1 LNHKLILASGS
12 PRRRMLME
20 RFGIACTVLPTDID
34 ETPLVGELATTY
46 VERLAVEKAL
56 AAQTRLH
63 PDEENDSANVL
74 VLAAD
79 TTVAL
84 DGLILGKPEDADDA
98 IRTLTMLSGQTHQVH
113 TGIAVA
119 TRSGMHHRVV
129 TSNVTMRVLDPDLI
143 HWYVGTGEPFDK
155 AGSYAIQERA
165 AAFVGK
171 VDGSMDNV
179 VGLPMIETIALLHQ
193 AGLAVSY
200 RAAPE
205 SSELEMPGWRTTT
218 VGTPASLLHRFGSK
232 RA

>member
-1 LNHKLILASGS
+1 LSHKLILASGS

-20 RFGIACTVLPTDID
+20 RFGIACTVLPADID
-34 ETPLVGELATTY
+34 ETPQVGELAKAY
-46 VERLAVEKAL
+46 VERLATEKAL
-56 AAQTRLH
+56 ATQTRLH
-63 PDEENDSANVL
+63 PGLDHDFTNVI

-84 DGLILGKPEDADDA
+84 DGLILGKPEDVDDA

-119 TRSGMHHRVV
+119 TASGIHHCVV
-129 TSNVTMRVLDPDLI
+129 TSNVTMCVLEPELI

-165 AAFVGK
+165 AAFVRN

-193 AGLAVSY
+193 AGVAVSY
-200 RAAPE
+200 RAAP
-205 SSELEMPGWRTTT
+205 
-218 VGTPASLLHRFGSK
+218 
-232 RA
+232 

>member
-1 LNHKLILASGS
+1 
-12 PRRRMLME
+12 MLME
-20 RFGIACTVLPTDID
+20 RFGIACTVLPADID
-34 ETPLVGELATTY
+34 ETPRVGELAEAY

-56 AAQTRLH
+56 ATQTRLLSGE
-63 PDEENDSANVL
+63 DNDVADVV

-119 TRSGMHHRVV
+119 TASGMHHCVV
-129 TSNVTMRVLDPDLI
+129 TSDVTMRVLEPELI

-165 AAFVGK
+165 AAFVRN

-193 AGLAVSY
+193 AGVAVSY
-200 RAAPE
+200 RVAP
-205 SSELEMPGWRTTT
+205 
-218 VGTPASLLHRFGSK
+218 
-232 RA
+232 